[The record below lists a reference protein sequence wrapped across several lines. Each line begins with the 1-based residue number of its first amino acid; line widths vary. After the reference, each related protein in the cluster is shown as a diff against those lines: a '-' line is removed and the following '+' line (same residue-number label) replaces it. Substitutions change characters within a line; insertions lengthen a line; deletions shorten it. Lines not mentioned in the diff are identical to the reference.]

1 MQKLLILD
9 YGSQYT
15 QLIARRIREFHVY
28 SEVSAP
34 DSPLDLENVWGII
47 LSGGP
52 ASVNDSN
59 APDLPPVFSQ
69 IIKKKIPVLGICYGF
84 QLLAKRFGGVIAA
97 SNKQEYGKCEFRV
110 SKESPLFEGLPKHF
124 LVWMSH
130 GDSVIDLPSSFPM
143 IGDSEEGGVSAAE
156 YTEGPIYGI
165 QFHPEVAHTHYGNQ
179 ILENFLFQVCS
190 FSDRW
195 ELQDYIMDTV
205 SHLRKTIGD
214 HSLVSGFS
222 GGVDSSVASVLTHR
236 AVGKQLTNILI
247 DTGFL
252 RKNEAKEVNRVFS
265 DSFQMEIRTVDAKG
279 EFFQALKGV
288 VDREIKRKRIGETFI
303 RVFEREAKKIP
314 NHRFL
319 VQGTIYSDVIESAHS
334 NLGNASQIKSHHNV
348 GGLPNQMSLEL
359 IEPIRYLFKDE
370 VRKVGAFLKIP
381 ESMLQRHPFPG
392 PGLAIR
398 CLGEVTEEKIRIL
411 QNADALFLETLREM
425 NWYDQTW
432 QAFSVL
438 LNSKS
443 VGVVGDKRTY
453 GYTLALRGVNSIEGM
468 TADWTRFPYD
478 LLDRASRRITNQIP
492 EINRVVYDIT
502 SKPPG
507 TIEWE

>member
-15 QLIARRIREFHVY
+15 QLIARRIREFHIY
-28 SEVSAP
+28 SEVCSP
-34 DSPLDLENVWGII
+34 DRPLDLRNVQGII

-52 ASVNDSN
+52 ASVNDPN
-59 APDLPPVFSQ
+59 APGLPRVFPK
-69 IIKKKIPVLGICYGF
+69 IIEKRIPVLGICYGF
-84 QLLAKRFGGVIAA
+84 QLLAKRFGGEIAA
-97 SNKQEYGKCEFRV
+97 SDNQEYGKCEFLTV
-110 SKESPLFEGLPKHF
+110 KESLIFDGLPDHF
-124 LVWMSH
+124 QVWMSH
-130 GDSVIDLPSSFPM
+130 GDSVIKLPSSFPM
-143 IGDSEEGGVSAAE
+143 IGGSKEGGISAAE
-156 YTEGPIYGI
+156 YIEGPVYGI

-179 ILENFLFQVCS
+179 ILENFLFRVCS
-190 FSDRW
+190 FLDRW
-195 ELQDYIMDTV
+195 ELQDYIADTID
-205 SHLRKTIGD
+205 HLRKTIGD
-214 HSLVSGFS
+214 YSLVSGFS

-252 RKNEAKEVNRVFS
+252 RKNEAKEVNQVFS
-265 DSFQMEIRTVDAKG
+265 ESFQMEIRTVDAKG
-279 EFFQALKGV
+279 EFFHALKGV
-288 VDREIKRKRIGETFI
+288 ADPETKRKRIGETFI
-303 RVFEREAKKIP
+303 RVFEREAKRIP

-334 NLGNASQIKSHHNV
+334 STGNASHIKSHHNV
-348 GGLPNQMSLEL
+348 GGLPDQMSLEL

-370 VRKVGAFLKIP
+370 VRKVGFLLGMPK
-381 ESMLQRHPFPG
+381 SMLQRHPFPG

-411 QNADALFLETLREM
+411 QNADALFLETLRET

-432 QAFSVL
+432 QAFAVL
-438 LNSKS
+438 LDSKS
-443 VGVVGDKRTY
+443 VGVVGDRRTY

-478 LLDRASRRITNQIP
+478 LLDRTSRKITNQIP